1 MTTLDPVEAP
11 APPAEVA
18 PPGRK
23 GPRLRSLTEV
33 LTETDEKMRTG
44 RAAGAR
50 VWPTG
55 FETLDVALTGGF
67 RSGELIL
74 LGGPQGL
81 GKTAMALQM
90 LRNALTARRSAI
102 FFSYEHDAHSVL
114 ERLIA
119 IEAGAIAG
127 TDGVSLTKIR
137 QRFEA
142 RHSNA
147 HSMRERFETATGG
160 VEAVPALEG
169 YGAHRHVHTSSGLHT
184 TLDEIRATI
193 ESVVARESQPP
204 LVLVDYLQKV
214 PVAGFTGTEE
224 ERVAVVVERLK
235 DLALEFEVPVLAIV
249 AAEKGSLV
257 AGKRMRVND
266 LRGSSALAYESDVIL
281 ILNDKY
287 DVVAKHH
294 LVYHLENAE
303 RFRQWVVMSIEK
315 NRSGVDQIALEF
327 RKRFEQGRFEP
338 EGRLVEEQLIEER
351 VFRE

>member
-1 MTTLDPVEAP
+1 MSAIGPRPGADRGSIGAMTTLDPVEAP

-147 HSMRERFETATGG
+147 HSMRERFETANGG
-160 VEAVPALEG
+160 VEAVTAVEG
-169 YGAHRHVHTSSGLHT
+169 YGDHLHVRTSSGLHT

-214 PVAGFTGTEE
+214 PAAGFTGTD
-224 ERVAVVVERLK
+224 VERLK

-281 ILNDKY
+281 ILN
-287 DVVAKHH
+287 
-294 LVYHLENAE
+294 
-303 RFRQWVVMSIEK
+303 
-315 NRSGVDQIALEF
+315 
-327 RKRFEQGRFEP
+327 
-338 EGRLVEEQLIEER
+338 
-351 VFRE
+351 